1 MVYCRAREPRCNRRL
16 AAILAADIAG
26 YSRLMHE
33 DEAATVRDLKAH
45 QSVVLPLIGR
55 HGGRI
60 IDTAGDGIMAE
71 FPSVIGATECAVE
84 IQTVMA
90 ERNEAVPENRRMR
103 FRIGINL
110 GDVIHDDTRIYGD
123 GINIAARLE
132 ALAEP
137 GGVLVSSTVYEQVRG
152 KLPLTFEDVGERQ
165 VKNIE
170 QPVRIVSAPRFREH
184 LGARGRARQAPRH
197 GGPPPLDRVGPGG
210 HCSSCS
216 LPEAPGGWAAR
227 FIPGQR
233 ADGTEAPRLSIVVL
247 PFSNL
252 SGDPSQDYF
261 ADGVT
266 EDLTTDLSR
275 LAGSFVISRNTAF
288 TFKGKA
294 VDARQIGRELGVRYV
309 LEGSVRR
316 MGRTVRVN
324 AQLIDAGTGAHLWAE
339 QMDVDQGTLA
349 TSQDNFG
356 IASRLARTLSVELV
370 NVEGRRAPR
379 ANPDAVDLTMRG
391 WSILNAAPQQD
402 DAKRSVAVFEDALR
416 IDPDNSQ
423 ARVGLAHALTLIHRN
438 RWDPDRAQVLA
449 RADEAV
455 TRAIALSPNYA
466 HAHYV
471 KAEVLALSGRFDAA
485 LATYDRAIALDP
497 NHAAAY
503 VARGRSLIAI
513 GRAAET
519 VAPVEKAI
527 RLSPRDPDL
536 FIWYYVLCHAHTHL
550 ARDAAAIEW
559 CLKSTATGK
568 SFWGA
573 WTDLASAYAWRGQKA
588 EAAAAVAELLKVRP
602 GFTVEQLAAG
612 RIGVFRQSDVPQGV
626 RADRRGSTQG
636 RIARGDDPRR
646 HDPVED
652 KRGAFS
658 RPSRSGHRSSIP
670 SPVRCGR
677 GGTIKPV

>member
-1 MVYCRAREPRCNRRL
+1 MNEEPSIQRRL

-45 QSVVLPLIGR
+45 QSVILPLVGQ

-60 IDTAGDGIMAE
+60 IDTAGDGLMAE

-84 IQTVMA
+84 LQRVMA
-90 ERNEAVPENRRMR
+90 ERNDSVPDSRRML

-110 GDVIHDDTRIYGD
+110 GDLIHDETRIYGD

-137 GGVLVSSTVYEQVRG
+137 GGVLVSNTVYDQVRG
-152 KLPLTFEDVGERQ
+152 KLPFTFEDLGERQ

-170 QPVRIVSAPRFREH
+170 QPVRIYRLHIPGASSK
-184 LGARGRARQAPRH
+184 GARTLVKRPVTTNRGRRIPWGLAAPLILLVAAGVWWTGSRFL
-197 GGPPPLDRVGPGG
+197 PRPGAG
-210 HCSSCS
+210 S
-216 LPEAPGGWAAR
+216 
-227 FIPGQR
+227 
-233 ADGTEAPRLSIVVL
+233 TEAPRLSIVVL
-247 PFSNL
+247 PFTNL

-294 VDARQIGRELGVRYV
+294 VDARQIGRELKVRYV

-316 MGRTVRVN
+316 MGRTIRVN
-324 AQLIDAGTGAHLWAE
+324 AQLIDPATGAHLWAE
-339 QMDVDQGTLA
+339 QMDVDQGTL
-349 TSQDNFG
+349 TTTQDNFG
-356 IASRLARTLSVELV
+356 IASRLAKTLSVELV
-370 NVEGRRAPR
+370 NVEGRRAPQ

-391 WSILNAAPQQD
+391 WSILNGGPGQD
-402 DAKRSVAVFEDALR
+402 DVKRSVVVFEDALR
-416 IDPDNSQ
+416 LDPDNSQ
-423 ARVGLAHALTLIHRN
+423 ALVGLAQAFTLIHRN
-438 RWDPDRAQVLA
+438 RWDPETDRTLA

-455 TRAIALSPNYA
+455 TRAIALSPDYA

-471 KAEVLALSGRFDAA
+471 KAEVLALSRRFDAA

-503 VARGRSLIAI
+503 VSRGRALIAI
-513 GRAAET
+513 GRAAEAM
-519 VAPVEKAI
+519 APVEKAI

-550 ARDAAAIEW
+550 ARDAPAIEW

-573 WTDLASAYAWRGQKA
+573 WTDLAAAYAWRGQKT
-588 EAAAAVAELLKVRP
+588 EAVAAVAELLKVRP
-602 GFTVEQLAAG
+602 GFTAEALAQDGAQYSDNPTFRKEFERIVEGARKAG
-612 RIGVFRQSDVPQGV
+612 LPER
-626 RADRRGSTQG
+626 
-636 RIARGDDPRR
+636 
-646 HDPVED
+646 
-652 KRGAFS
+652 
-658 RPSRSGHRSSIP
+658 
-670 SPVRCGR
+670 
-677 GGTIKPV
+677 

>member
-1 MVYCRAREPRCNRRL
+1 MDEEPSIQRRL

-26 YSRLMHE
+26 YSRLMHA
-33 DEAATVRDLKAH
+33 DEPATVRDLKAH
-45 QSVVLPLIGR
+45 QSVILPLIGR
-55 HGGRI
+55 HGGRV
-60 IDTAGDGIMAE
+60 IDTAGDGILAE
-71 FPSVIGATECAVE
+71 FPSVIAATECAVE
-84 IQTVMA
+84 LQTVMA
-90 ERNEAVPENRRMR
+90 ERNERVPERRRML

-110 GDVIHDDTRIYGD
+110 GDVIHDESRIYGD

-137 GGVLVSSTVYEQVRG
+137 GGVLVSSTVYDHVRG
-152 KLPLTFEDVGERQ
+152 KLPFTFADAGERQ
-165 VKNIE
+165 LKNIE
-170 QPVRIVSAPRFREH
+170 QPVRTYRVLIPGAASTPGAAPLGRTTTADRRRWIVLGLAALLVLLAAGGTWWIKSRF
-184 LGARGRARQAPRH
+184 
-197 GGPPPLDRVGPGG
+197 
-210 HCSSCS
+210 
-216 LPEAPGGWAAR
+216 
-227 FIPGQR
+227 FPGQR
-233 ADGTEAPRLSIVVL
+233 AGGTEAPRLSIVVL

-261 ADGVT
+261 ADGIT

-275 LAGSFVISRNTAF
+275 VAGSFVISRNTAF
-288 TFKGKA
+288 TLKGKA
-294 VDARQIGRELGVRYV
+294 VDARQIGRELRVRYV

-316 MGRTVRVN
+316 LGRTVRVN

-356 IASRLARTLSVELV
+356 IASRLAKTLSVELV

-402 DAKRSVAVFEDALR
+402 EAKKSVTVFEDALR

-423 ARVGLAHALTLIHRN
+423 ARVGLAHALTLLHRN
-438 RWDPDRAQVLA
+438 RWDPEPARILA
-449 RADEAV
+449 RANEAV

-519 VAPVEKAI
+519 MAPVEKAI

-536 FIWYYVLCHAHTHL
+536 FIWYYVLCHAYTHL
-550 ARDAAAIEW
+550 ARDAHAIEW

-588 EAAAAVAELLKVRP
+588 EAAAAVEELLKVRP
-602 GFTVEQLAAG
+602 GFTVQKLAQDGSGYSDNPTFRKEFERIVEGARKAG
-612 RIGVFRQSDVPQGV
+612 LPER
-626 RADRRGSTQG
+626 
-636 RIARGDDPRR
+636 
-646 HDPVED
+646 
-652 KRGAFS
+652 
-658 RPSRSGHRSSIP
+658 
-670 SPVRCGR
+670 
-677 GGTIKPV
+677 